1 MLLQMLDLQKN
12 QPVSEQ
18 INNLFNIMS
27 LVSTP
32 ETLQYFK
39 DKYNATIKY
48 SELKTI
54 SCGYDSAISPIRE
67 N

>member
-1 MLLQMLDLQKN
+1 MMMKPLEKLCVLLQMLDLQKN

-39 DKYNATIKY
+39 DKYNDATIKY
-48 SELKTI
+48 SELKI
-54 SCGYDSAISPIRE
+54 